1 MKKQIKNILKKTIR
15 FALSPF
21 VMPDF
26 YAFKRTVGAER
37 FQMKIRDVY
46 PQIKDRTIET
56 GFDRHYVYHTSWAAR
71 VVKEINP
78 EYHVDISSSL
88 YFSGIVSA
96 FIPVHF
102 YDYRPAKIDLT
113 NLESKEGNL
122 HSLPFGDK
130 SVKSISCMHTIEHI
144 GLGRYGDPIDGM
156 GDVKAINE
164 LKRTVATGGNLL
176 IVVPI
181 GGKSIVEFNAHRIYT
196 CKQIISLVKDSE
208 FSLKEFSFIPED
220 EKDGGLIRN
229 ADPEM
234 TESAKY
240 ACGCFWFVR
249 L

>member
-1 MKKQIKNILKKTIR
+1 MKKQIKNIIKKTIR

-21 VMPDF
+21 VMADY
-26 YAFKRTVGAER
+26 YAFKRSSESDR
-37 FQMKIRDVY
+37 FDLSFKNVY

-56 GFDRHYVYHTSWAAR
+56 VFDRHYVYHTSWAAR

-102 YDYRPAKIDLT
+102 YDYRPADLGLS

-122 HSLPFGDK
+122 HNLPFADK

-144 GLGRYGDPIDGM
+144 GLGRYGDPIDAM
-156 GDVKAINE
+156 GDVKAVNE
-164 LKRTVATGGNLL
+164 LKRAVAVGGNLL

-181 GGKSIVEFNAHRIYT
+181 GGKSIIEFNAHRIYT
-196 CKQIISLVKDSE
+196 YNQITSLVLDSE
-208 FSLKEFSFIPED
+208 FKLKEFSFIPED
-220 EKDGGLIRN
+220 GKDGGLIRN
-229 ADPEM
+229 ADPKA